1 MTGQPFVIAEA
12 GVNHNGSVD
21 RALAMVDVAADAGAD
36 AVKFQTFTATAMIAA
51 HAPKAEYQV
60 QATGSGQ
67 SQQEMIAALELSAGA
82 HRLLKDRCAERGI
95 EFLSTPFDHGSL
107 LLLVDDLG
115 VRTIK
120 VPSGEVTNA
129 PFLLEVG
136 RRAERVI
143 LSTGMCTLDEVRAA
157 LKVLSFAFDESR
169 TGAPDRAT
177 VASPIDAGDRAR
189 LDGRVTVL
197 QCTTEYPAPVAEA
210 NLLAMAAM
218 RDAFGLPVGYSDHTV
233 GSVAAIAAVALGAC
247 LIEKHFTLDRGLPG
261 PDHKA
266 SLEPRELAAMIASI
280 RNIELA
286 LGDGI
291 KRVTA
296 SERMNRGVA
305 RKSIVAARPIRKGE
319 TFSVDNL
326 TTKRPGDGISPM
338 RWDELLGKPAP
349 RDFVTDERIEP

>member
-1 MTGQPFVIAEA
+1 MTGEPFVIAEA

-60 QATGSGQ
+60 QSTGSGQ

-177 VASPIDAGDRAR
+177 VASPIDARDRAR

-233 GSVAAIAAVALGAC
+233 GSVAAVAAVALGATMV
-247 LIEKHFTLDRGLPG
+247 EKHFTLDRTLPG
-261 PDHKA
+261 PDHAA
-266 SLEPRELAAMIASI
+266 SLEPAELAAYVSAV
-280 RNIELA
+280 RDARAA
-286 LGDGI
+286 LGSAV
-291 KRVTA
+291 KAPTP
-296 SERMNRGVA
+296 SEAKNIPIA
-305 RKSIVAARPIRKGE
+305 RKSVVASRPIAAGE
-319 TFSVDNL
+319 LLGPGNM
-326 TTKRPGDGISPM
+326 TTKRPATGRDPF
-338 RWDELLGKPAP
+338 DYFELLGTVAP
-349 RDFVTDERIEP
+349 RDYATDDPL